1 MNSCNNKKNK
11 GKKEDKKRQ
20 KRQKELDL
28 RVRESNPGL
37 PRTAS
42 SRNALMTGGY
52 TDHYTNADRC
62 FSPHILRIYA
72 SLHLEDSLQDQI
84 FF

>member
-1 MNSCNNKKNK
+1 MYIHTVQFNIQDEKKQ
-11 GKKEDKKRQ
+11 DKKKDK

-42 SRNALMTGGY
+42 SRNALMTGGF
-52 TDHYTNADRC
+52 TDHYTNADR
-62 FSPHILRIYA
+62 
-72 SLHLEDSLQDQI
+72 
-84 FF
+84 

>member
-1 MNSCNNKKNK
+1 MFFRLIRDLYAVKKNFADL
-11 GKKEDKKRQ
+11 GQYLPRQ
-20 KRQKELDL
+20 QKELDL

-52 TDHYTNADRC
+52 TDHYTNADLGNPAC
-62 FSPHILRIYA
+62 ILRIE
-72 SLHLEDSLQDQI
+72 STDMFKI
-84 FF
+84 